1 MPATQQE
8 GRIALLDAEPDLG
21 AGLSADEAVLA
32 RRVVAAR
39 TLDLDRGPWTG
50 DLGEGAVGA
59 IVLSG
64 LLAFGVPL
72 DGANGLQLR
81 GIGDVV
87 LTQHPGGR
95 LSGEAAAWAVA
106 EPARLAVLDETFVA
120 AARRWP
126 PLVEALLRRLSAQD
140 EALAVQHSIAQLPR
154 VDQRLRALL
163 WQLAQRWGTVTRAGI
178 ILPLALT
185 HEVLGQ
191 LVGSRRPTVSLA
203 LGDLAEQGLVLRQPD
218 RSWLLTEDPP
228 GPLPMSALARFGA
241 GPPPSLHLVSERLAR
256 DEPPPLPPDVAAT
269 RREILETA
277 RRLAEAHRA
286 LNARTD
292 LDFDRFV
299 RAREQSVQ
307 IRERVRRA
315 RLDRACPA
323 ANPSTTP

>member
-1 MPATQQE
+1 MTGAPQE

-21 AGLSADEAVLA
+21 AGLSADEAALA

-39 TLDLDRGPWTG
+39 TLELDRGAWNG
-50 DLGEGAVGA
+50 DLGGGAVGA

-64 LLAFGVPL
+64 LLSFGVAL
-72 DGANGLQLR
+72 AGAGGLQLR
-81 GIGDVV
+81 GTGDVV

-106 EPARLAVLDETFVA
+106 EPARLAVLDEAFVA
-120 AARRWP
+120 ATRRWP
-126 PLVEALLRRLSAQD
+126 SLVEALLRRLSAQE

-191 LVGSRRPTVSLA
+191 LVGARRPTVSLA
-203 LGDLAEQGLVLRQPD
+203 LRDLAEQGLVLRQPD
-218 RSWLLTEDPP
+218 RSWLLTEHPP
-228 GPLPMSALARFGA
+228 GPLPMKAGGRFGA
-241 GPPPSLHLVSERLAR
+241 GPPPSLHLVTERLAHK
-256 DEPPPLPPDVAAT
+256 EPPPLPADVAAT

-277 RRLAEAHRA
+277 HRLAETHRA
-286 LNARTD
+286 LNARTELD
-292 LDFDRFV
+292 LDRFV
-299 RAREQSVQ
+299 RAREQSAQ
-307 IRERVRRA
+307 TRERVRRA
-315 RLDRACPA
+315 RLDRGFSGAEAPTA
-323 ANPSTTP
+323 P